1 MCIYVRESAGDCKL
15 PAPSRRNHGSH
26 GLLIGSSVSMYQ
38 QPGWLCWLLLPILE
52 ESSEYAVFLRLVLP
66 AAARFLRG
74 LARSPLGHTESKA
87 LESLAMRSSRWVFQA
102 HRLSHLVPIA
112 ATWGRADDPPPT
124 PPTHTPTSSVLAG
137 PSACSLSFLQT
148 ITPHRFF
155 LGHLLSSEAII

>member
-15 PAPSRRNHGSH
+15 PAPSRQNHGSH

-66 AAARFLRG
+66 ATARFLRG

-102 HRLSHLVPIA
+102 HRLSLWFPLLPLGA
-112 ATWGRADDPPPT
+112 GPMT
-124 PPTHTPTSSVLAG
+124 PPQLPPHTPRPA
-137 PSACSLSFLQT
+137 LSWLDHLHAASHSFKRS
-148 ITPHRFF
+148 PHIGSF
-155 LGHLLSSEAII
+155 